1 MVFSVLWL
9 FLSTFILSLLVDF
22 SRTFAENIFYF
33 IKRKKNTPQELTPA
47 ELAIVIP
54 CHNSEDVILNTLAS
68 LPKDYTVIC
77 VPNACTDQ
85 TVKILNECKRS
96 RLKIVEIEEPG
107 KIKAVVYGVMEARK
121 EGFTHFLLLDDDI
134 RWKSDKIEV
143 WDKEAVMTGY
153 PVVPVEGSGFLLDGQ
168 MVEYQMMCI
177 GKKVQSL
184 LGSAMMASGAAG
196 CYKIDVFLE
205 MMKFHDGE
213 HIGDDLQCS
222 LIHLAKGYK
231 IDFFDRTLVAT
242 EVPNTLKAFWKQ
254 RALRWE
260 VSPIHNWYWMGLA
273 WFRSTVWL
281 KFVIGYRFFVFIN
294 DILRVGSFPIV
305 LVKNPSIIL
314 GVFLIT
320 YTSLV
325 IRAILHR
332 HIFSWYY
339 NFEPKMPLT
348 FKRILLYPLYN
359 LCLWL
364 TRIRAIPKGLMQ
376 IYKYWIRGGRKNL
389 LLAKIIS

>member
-1 MVFSVLWL
+1 MVFSVVGL
-9 FLSTFILSLLVDF
+9 FLSTFILTLLIDF
-22 SRTFAENIFYF
+22 SRTLAENILFF
-33 IKRKKNTPQELTPA
+33 VKKKRNSPQKLNPNEV
-47 ELAIVIP
+47 AIVIP

-68 LPKDYTVIC
+68 LPKEYTVIC
-77 VPNACTDQ
+77 VPNACSDKTID
-85 TVKILNECKRS
+85 ILKRS
-96 RLKIVEIEEPG
+96 RVKIVEIKEPG
-107 KIKAVVYGVMEARK
+107 KIKAVVYGAMEARK
-121 EGFTHFLLLDDDI
+121 EGFTHFVLLDDDI

-143 WDKEAVMTGY
+143 FDKNAVMTGY
-153 PVVPVEGSGFLLDGQ
+153 PVVPMEGSGFLLDGQ

-177 GKKVQSL
+177 GKKVQAS

-231 IDFFDRTLVAT
+231 IDFFDQTLVAT
-242 EVPNTLKAFWKQ
+242 EVPNTVKSFWKQ

-260 VSPIHNWYWMGLA
+260 VSPLHNWYWLCGA
-273 WFRSTVWL
+273 WFKSNLWL
-281 KFVIGYRFFVFIN
+281 KFVIGYRIFVFIN
-294 DILRVGSFPIV
+294 DVLRVGTFPIV
-305 LVKNPSIIL
+305 LVKNPSVIF

-320 YTSLV
+320 YTSLA

-339 NFEPKMPLT
+339 SFEPKMPLT
-348 FKRILLYPLYN
+348 FRRILMYPIYN

-364 TRIRAIPKGLMQ
+364 TRVRAIPKGLLQ
-376 IYKYWIRGGRKNL
+376 IYKYWIRGDRKNA
-389 LLAKIIS
+389 LLAKIIL